1 MHRLFSRSL
10 SGKDTGFRDEIR
22 ARDGKCVISGVENP
36 APCIQAFDWISFEAA
51 HLFPIS
57 AETIWRQKNYGQWIT
72 NMDDSPSSYKLNS
85 SQNGFLLRSHI
96 HQKFD
101 QYLIS
106 VNPDDGYKVVV
117 FDPDSDGVDGRIL
130 DPICRDPANPHSISD
145 QLLRWHFRQAVLS
158 NMRGS
163 GEPIFEHD
171 FPEGTDILTEILSGP
186 CGQERFEMEMCARL
200 TGLS

>member
-1 MHRLFSRSL
+1 
-10 SGKDTGFRDEIR
+10 
-22 ARDGKCVISGVENP
+22 
-36 APCIQAFDWISFEAA
+36 
-51 HLFPIS
+51 
-57 AETIWRQKNYGQWIT
+57 
-72 NMDDSPSSYKLNS
+72 MDDCPGSYGLNS

-106 VNPDDGYKVVV
+106 VNPDDDYKVVV

-130 DPICRDPANPHSISD
+130 DSVCRDPANPNSISEH
-145 QLLRWHFRQAVLS
+145 LLRCHFRQSVLS

-171 FPEGTDILTEILSGP
+171 FPEGTDILAEILASP
-186 CGQERFEMEMCARL
+186 CGQERFEMKIGARL
-200 TGLS
+200 REVS